1 MPTPH
6 LIHDPA
12 ASMTEDQFLEL
23 VMQASSLQQAGQ
35 EEEAIALYQT
45 LASADLEGQYGAI
58 ARKALE
64 AIDPSLDV
72 TGQDETS
79 LDLAMMDAAMAS
91 AASPT
96 AASGLHRPAPERRG
110 QGPRFVDLPVRQKQ
124 WIGFGAS
131 AAVSLMGCLGLGAL
145 LLGSVEA
152 QLAARSQPSMTGAPA
167 VSGATAGDADTSPA
181 IAQPLWMQL
190 AVQGAGIGALM
201 LTAQALITLTLTRTI
216 AAPLVRLK
224 QAAQML
230 SQGQSEMPLEVDST
244 DEVGSLA
251 IAFNQMSANFNASTD
266 CMEQLVTQN
275 EQEVEAQRQ
284 EAERLQKRVME
295 LLLEIDGARQ
305 GNLTVRARVT
315 DDEMGSV
322 ADAFNSTVA
331 SLQGLVLQVQEVAS
345 QVNQK
350 VAVSD
355 QSVGALADVATQQA
369 RSMTEALQSVKEMS
383 ISIEGV
389 AATASQAASIS
400 RRASAAADAGGEAME
415 QTVLSINGLRG
426 SVAET
431 AKKVKRLTE
440 SSQEISKI
448 VGLISEVSAKTNLL
462 AFNASIEAV
471 RAGEH
476 GQGFRIVADEVRR
489 LAEQVTHATQEIEQ
503 LVTGIQLETAEVLTM
518 MEQGTEQVVTGS
530 ELVDKTRTTLASLVQ
545 TNQEIDGL
553 LQSISASTASQT
565 AVSAAVGETMQSVAI
580 LAQGSSE
587 ESVAVSEMLRQ
598 LLTVSNQLQ
607 HSVKQFQAQPS

>member
-1 MPTPH
+1 
-6 LIHDPA
+6 
-12 ASMTEDQFLEL
+12 
-23 VMQASSLQQAGQ
+23 
-35 EEEAIALYQT
+35 
-45 LASADLEGQYGAI
+45 
-58 ARKALE
+58 
-64 AIDPSLDV
+64 
-72 TGQDETS
+72 
-79 LDLAMMDAAMAS
+79 
-91 AASPT
+91 
-96 AASGLHRPAPERRG
+96 
-110 QGPRFVDLPVRQKQ
+110 
-124 WIGFGAS
+124 
-131 AAVSLMGCLGLGAL
+131 
-145 LLGSVEA
+145 
-152 QLAARSQPSMTGAPA
+152 
-167 VSGATAGDADTSPA
+167 
-181 IAQPLWMQL
+181 
-190 AVQGAGIGALM
+190 
-201 LTAQALITLTLTRTI
+201 
-216 AAPLVRLK
+216 
-224 QAAQML
+224 
-230 SQGQSEMPLEVDST
+230 MPLEVDST

-565 AVSAAVGETMQSVAI
+565 AASAAVGETMQSVAI